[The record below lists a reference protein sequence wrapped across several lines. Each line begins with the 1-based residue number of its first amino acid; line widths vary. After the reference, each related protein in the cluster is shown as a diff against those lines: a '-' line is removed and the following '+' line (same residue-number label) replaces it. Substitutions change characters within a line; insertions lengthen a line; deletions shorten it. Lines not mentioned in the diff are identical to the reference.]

1 MKTTESN
8 DAKTSEI
15 LPVSETI
22 SNKVK
27 LSNFK
32 KLEIILERAI
42 FSARWL
48 LIPFYTCCLLL
59 IVILVIKFTQNFYF
73 KIIPLV
79 FIEVEQSEVILSILE
94 LIDLLLVAN
103 LLIIIVFSGYESF
116 VSKFDLGENVDRPEW
131 MSNISF
137 SNLKLKLMGSLV
149 TISAI
154 DLLGSFIKVAEISQR
169 VLIWQVIIHFTFVIS
184 GLLFAWMDNISE
196 QTDRSDY

>member
-1 MKTTESN
+1 MKTTDSN
-8 DAKTSEI
+8 KASTSEV
-15 LPVSETI
+15 LPTNGTIDNKIKVS
-22 SNKVK
+22 K
-27 LSNFK
+27 LK
-32 KLEIILERAI
+32 KIEIILERSI
-42 FSARWL
+42 FAARWL
-48 LIPFYTCCLLL
+48 LIPFYICCLLL
-59 IVILVIKFTQNFYF
+59 IAILVLKFAQNFWF

-79 FIEVEQSEVILSILE
+79 FVEVEQSEVILSILE

-116 VSKFDLGENVDRPEW
+116 VSKFNLEENVDKPEW

-154 DLLGSFIKVAEISQR
+154 DLLGSFIKVSEISQK

-196 QTDRSDY
+196 KTET

>member
-8 DAKTSEI
+8 EVKTSDI
-15 LPVSETI
+15 LPRAETI
-22 SNKVK
+22 SNKLKV
-27 LSNFK
+27 SNFQ

-48 LIPFYTCCLLL
+48 LIPFYVCCLLL
-59 IVILVIKFTQNFYF
+59 IVILTIKFTQNFCF

-94 LIDLLLVAN
+94 FIDLLLVAN

-116 VSKFDLGENVDRPEW
+116 VSKFALGENVDRPEW

-154 DLLGSFIKVAEISQR
+154 ELLGSFIKVAEISQR

-196 QTDRSDY
+196 PTNS

>member
-8 DAKTSEI
+8 EVKTSEL
-15 LPVSETI
+15 LPLSENI

-27 LSNFK
+27 LSNLK
-32 KLEIILERAI
+32 NLEIILERAI

-48 LIPFYTCCLLL
+48 LIPFYVCCLLL
-59 IVILVIKFTQNFYF
+59 IVILVIKFTQNFCF

-169 VLIWQVIIHFTFVIS
+169 VLILQVIIHFTFVIS

-196 QTDRSDY
+196 QNHS

>member
-1 MKTTESN
+1 MKTTDSN
-8 DAKTSEI
+8 KASTSE
-15 LPVSETI
+15 LLSANETI
-22 SNKVK
+22 DNKIKVSK
-27 LSNFK
+27 LK
-32 KLEIILERAI
+32 KLEIILERSI
-42 FSARWL
+42 FAARWL
-48 LIPFYTCCLLL
+48 LIPFYICCLLL
-59 IVILVIKFTQNFYF
+59 IAILVLKFAQNFWF

-79 FIEVEQSEVILSILE
+79 FVEVEQSEVILSILE

-116 VSKFDLGENVDRPEW
+116 VSKFDLEENVDKPEW

-154 DLLGSFIKVAEISQR
+154 DLLGSFIKVSEISQK

-196 QTDRSDY
+196 KTES

>member
-8 DAKTSEI
+8 EAKSSDALPLSEMI
-15 LPVSETI
+15 GKDIKVSR
-22 SNKVK
+22 
-27 LSNFK
+27 FK
-32 KLEIILERAI
+32 KFEIILERAI

-48 LIPFYTCCLLL
+48 LIPFYVCCLLL
-59 IVILVIKFTQNFYF
+59 IIILGIKFTQDFCF
-73 KIIPLV
+73 KVIPLAFV
-79 FIEVEQSEVILSILE
+79 EVEQSEVILSILE

-116 VSKFDLGENVDRPEW
+116 VSKFELEEHVERPEW
-131 MSNISF
+131 MSNISY

-154 DLLGSFIKVAEISQR
+154 DLLGSFIKISEISQG

-196 QTDRSDY
+196 KNH

>member
-1 MKTTESN
+1 MKTKESN
-8 DAKTSEI
+8 NINDSEI
-15 LPVSETI
+15 VPRDTI
-22 SNKVK
+22 KENPSKIGK
-27 LSNFK
+27 FK
-32 KLEIILERAI
+32 KIEIILERGI
-42 FSARWL
+42 FAARWL
-48 LIPFYTCCLLL
+48 LIPFYICCLFL
-59 IVILVIKFTQNFYF
+59 ILILVIKFTQNFCL
-73 KIIPLV
+73 KIVPLV
-79 FIEVEQSEVILSILE
+79 FTEVEQSEVVLSILE

-116 VSKFDLGENVDRPEW
+116 VSKFDLEENVDRPEW

-184 GLLFAWMDNISE
+184 GLLFAWMDSISE
-196 QTDRSDY
+196 KIES

>member
-1 MKTTESN
+1 MKS
-8 DAKTSEI
+8 S
-15 LPVSETI
+15 LSETI

-27 LSNFK
+27 ISNLK
-32 KLEIILERAI
+32 KLEKILEKAI

-48 LIPFYTCCLLL
+48 LIPFYVCCLLL
-59 IVILVIKFTQNFYF
+59 IVILVIKFTQNFCF
-73 KIIPLV
+73 KVIPLV

-169 VLIWQVIIHFTFVIS
+169 ILIWQVIIHFTFVLS
-184 GLLFAWMDNISE
+184 GLLFAWMDKIGE
-196 QTDRSDY
+196 QIDS

>member
-8 DAKTSEI
+8 EAKTSDI
-15 LPVSETI
+15 LPLSETI
-22 SNKVK
+22 SNKLKV
-27 LSNFK
+27 SNLK

-48 LIPFYTCCLLL
+48 LIPFYVCCVLL
-59 IVILVIKFTQNFYF
+59 IVILVIKFAQSFCL
-73 KIIPLV
+73 KIIPLA
-79 FIEVEQSEVILSILE
+79 FIDVEQSEVILSILE

-116 VSKFDLGENVDRPEW
+116 VSKFDLGEDVDRPEW

-184 GLLFAWMDNISE
+184 GLLFAWMDKISE
-196 QTDRSDY
+196 QIDS

>member
-1 MKTTESN
+1 MKTTDSN
-8 DAKTSEI
+8 KASTSEVVPTNGTSDNKI
-15 LPVSETI
+15 TVS
-22 SNKVK
+22 K
-27 LSNFK
+27 LK
-32 KLEIILERAI
+32 KLEIILERGI
-42 FSARWL
+42 FAARWL
-48 LIPFYTCCLLL
+48 LIPFYLCCLLL
-59 IVILVIKFTQNFYF
+59 IAILVLKFAQNFWF

-79 FIEVEQSEVILSILE
+79 LVEVEQSEVILSILE

-116 VSKFDLGENVDRPEW
+116 VSKFDLEENVDKPEW

-154 DLLGSFIKVAEISQR
+154 DLLGSFIKVSEISQK

-196 QTDRSDY
+196 KIES

>member
-1 MKTTESN
+1 MKTTES
-8 DAKTSEI
+8 DEAKTSDI
-15 LPVSETI
+15 LPLSETI
-22 SNKVK
+22 SNKLKV
-27 LSNFK
+27 SNLK

-48 LIPFYTCCLLL
+48 LIPFYVCCVLL
-59 IVILVIKFTQNFYF
+59 IVILVIKFAQSFCL
-73 KIIPLV
+73 KIIPLA
-79 FIEVEQSEVILSILE
+79 FIDVEQSEVILSILE

-116 VSKFDLGENVDRPEW
+116 VSKFDLGEDTDRPEW

-184 GLLFAWMDNISE
+184 GLLFAWMDKISE
-196 QTDRSDY
+196 QIDS